1 MLRSVL
7 LGAWLLGSTGAF
19 AQSAVPTST
28 SSADVLK
35 DYGLVGKGKVI
46 PTGGFV
52 IEEKWVDD
60 KWVKEGRQPVRI
72 EAPTSKPGVTNHIQS
87 TAIYRWSGSSWT
99 FVTATVGGS
108 TLVGMPNPTA
118 EEIQGA
124 LTTNEQL
131 FPRQVGTWSKIIKV
145 FTVAVAEDPKA
156 SWDSFK
162 AVEIDMLVSYA
173 TIEGQE
179 IVTYIESRRARFM
192 RDGESGP
199 FTKMMVVRNT
209 AEAKQRKAITA
220 EEAASALT
228 IWEQSFVDTIVKKE
242 IPTFRSLI
250 DACKF
255 AYDTLH
261 SDLSDEDVKWTL
273 FWMMTSEYLESQSK
287 LVPNQFG
294 WQFLEGALEKR
305 ADFKRMYPAE
315 FQYVRT
321 SGDYIY
327 FARADGKANGQC
339 RMFFVGP
346 EEAESPASGGGGGA
360 KGAGFLAA
368 LGKAVGVGPTSSGGS
383 APAVSLKPRP
393 VVVTHLE
400 LPVGN
405 Y

>member
-1 MLRSVL
+1 MFRAVL
-7 LGAWLLGSTGAF
+7 VGFLLLSPATAM

-28 SSADVLK
+28 SSADVLR
-35 DYGLVGKGKVI
+35 DYGLVGKGRVV

-52 IEEKWVDD
+52 IEEKFVDN
-60 KWVKEGRQPVRI
+60 KWVKEGRQPVRV
-72 EAPTSKPGVTNHIQS
+72 EAPTSKPGVTSHIQA

-99 FVTATVGGS
+99 FVTSTVGGS
-108 TLVGMPNPTA
+108 TLVGMPDPTA
-118 EEIQGA
+118 EELQA
-124 LTTNEQL
+124 TLATNEQL
-131 FPRQVGTWSKIIKV
+131 FPRQVGNWSKIIKV
-145 FTVAVAEDPKA
+145 FTVALAEQPNTA
-156 SWDSFK
+156 WDSFK
-162 AVEIDMLVSYA
+162 AVELDMLVSYA

-179 IVTYIESRRARFM
+179 IVTYIENRRARFM
-192 RDGESGP
+192 RDGDAGP
-199 FTKMMVVRNT
+199 FTKMMVVRDSAVPQKRT
-209 AEAKQRKAITA
+209 AITT
-220 EEAASALT
+220 EDAASALT
-228 IWEQSFVDTIVKKE
+228 IWEQAFVDTIVKKE

-305 ADFKRMYPAE
+305 ADFKRMYPE
-315 FQYVRT
+315 QFQYVRT

-346 EEAESPASGGGGGA
+346 EEADTPAASGGGGA
-360 KGAGFLAA
+360 KGGGFLAA
-368 LGKAVGVGPTSSGGS
+368 LGKAVGVAPASSGGS

-400 LPVGN
+400 LPVGT